1 MALQPVSHV
10 VGHHASPA
18 LHWLI
23 GFGGFGLFAVA
34 VVDSSIIPLP
44 LPGSTDLLLL
54 LLVAHRAHALW
65 MAVAAISG
73 SIVGGYQ
80 TWSTGAKGGEGAIH
94 RHVPRRYIKRLDT
107 WVQENGTTAIVVSS
121 LLPPPLPIL
130 PFLLAAGA
138 LGVPK
143 RKFLVAYGTAR
154 TIRYG
159 VEAWLGATYGRKVI
173 GLWHYFDD
181 RSATIIWSFIA
192 LIAIATLF
200 GVWRWKRMQQ
210 PAASATFSHS

>member
-1 MALQPVSHV
+1 MDPQPVSHAAV
-10 VGHHASPA
+10 HHASPA

-65 MAVAAISG
+65 MAVAATLG

-80 TWSTGAKGGEGAIH
+80 TWSTGAKGGEAAIH
-94 RHVPRRYIKRLDT
+94 RYVPRRYVKRLDS
-107 WVQENGTTAIVVSS
+107 WVQDHGTAAVVVSS

-138 LGVPK
+138 LGVPR

-154 TIRYG
+154 TIRYSL
-159 VEAWLGATYGRKVI
+159 EAWLGATYGRKVVR
-173 GLWHYFDD
+173 LWHYLDD

-192 LIAIATLF
+192 LIAVATLF
-200 GVWRWKRMQQ
+200 GIWRWKKLQQ
-210 PAASATFSHS
+210 PAPSASLSPS